1 MHLDKCINFSFLSI
15 ECLICDYVSCNVC
28 SLHCKVIIHFHAHN
42 TIKFLL
48 AIADIEEDTA
58 SIQSVSSVPSLFP
71 TPLATPTTETPDVQ
85 PEEGRGEGGRESDS
99 QAVAIAVSTSLL
111 TVLAVAVIVA
121 VGVILCWRISSKNRY
136 LWSSSLLRYSYIM
149 HGLICNAIPIV
160 AYDYVCCVDC
170 YIIIVTLCI

>member
-1 MHLDKCINFSFLSI
+1 M
-15 ECLICDYVSCNVC
+15 SCNVC

-42 TIKFLL
+42 TIKYLL
-48 AIADIEEDTA
+48 AIADIEEDPA

-160 AYDYVCCVDC
+160 GISQHMTIYVCCVDC
-170 YIIIVTLCI
+170 YIIIVTLQVYIILHSHSLIHSSD